1 MKIYKR
7 EKFKSKPFH
16 PIQDGVLANAKNE
29 SEELKQGFQ
38 FDRIKALQTKRCCKC
53 ARVNL

>member
-7 EKFKSKPFH
+7 ENFKPKPFYT
-16 PIQDGVLANAKNE
+16 IQDGVLANAKNE

-38 FDRIKALQTKRCCKC
+38 FDRIKADKKVLQYKC

>member
-7 EKFKSKPFH
+7 EKFKPKPFYT
-16 PIQDGVLANAKNE
+16 IQDGVLANAKNE